1 MSMWYVIQV
10 RAGTEENIVF
20 QCRKKIEDSAVLERC
35 FVPYYERKR
44 RYGGEWHLE
53 KRVLFPGYVFLVSDD
68 VVQLYYGLKK
78 VQGLTKIIGTGRE
91 IVPLSESEVQL
102 LLRLGGDDQVVE
114 TSIGV
119 MEQDRIIVNSG
130 PLQGMEGCIRR
141 IDRHK
146 RLAWIEIE
154 MMGRLM
160 EAQVGLEIVEKR

>member
-1 MSMWYVIQV
+1 MWYVIQV

-20 QCRKKIEDSAVLERC
+20 QCLKKIDDRAVLIRC
-35 FVPYYERKR
+35 FVPYYEKKR
-44 RYGGEWHLE
+44 RYEGAWHTE

-68 VVQLYYGLKK
+68 VTRLFLSLKK
-78 VQGLTKIIGTGRE
+78 VQGLTKMIGTGQE
-91 IVPLSESEVQL
+91 IVPLSESEVEFLQ
-102 LLRLGGDDQVVE
+102 RLGGDDQVVE

-119 MEQDRIIVNSG
+119 MEQDRITVSSG

>member
-1 MSMWYVIQV
+1 MWYVIQV

-20 QCRKKIEDSAVLERC
+20 QCSKKIADRAVLTRC
-35 FVPYYERKR
+35 FIPYYERKR
-44 RYGGEWHLE
+44 RYEGAWHTE
-53 KRVLFPGYVFLVSDD
+53 KKVLFPGYVFLVSDD
-68 VVQLYYGLKK
+68 VTRLFLSLKK
-78 VQGLTKIIGTGRE
+78 VQGLTKMIGTGRE

-102 LLRLGGDDQVVE
+102 LQRLGGDDQVVE

-119 MEQDRIIVNSG
+119 MEQDRITVSSG

-160 EAQVGLEIVEKR
+160 EARVGLEIVEKR